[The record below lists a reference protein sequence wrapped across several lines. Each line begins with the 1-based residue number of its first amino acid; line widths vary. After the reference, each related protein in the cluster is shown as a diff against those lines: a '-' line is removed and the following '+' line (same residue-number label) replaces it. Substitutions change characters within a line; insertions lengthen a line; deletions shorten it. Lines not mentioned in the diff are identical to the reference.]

1 MKRVLICGDR
11 NWTDYEFFVRAMQKW
26 IGKHGYIETIIEGC
40 ARGADSMAGHRWAVN
55 ENNAGFPANIYVEH
69 YPALWDKHGKA
80 AGPIR
85 NQQMLDEG
93 RPDAVIAFHT
103 NLAASRGTADM
114 VRRAKR
120 AGIPVWVPHPQPQQ
134 ELFPAPVEHQDSGIA
149 TDF

>member
-1 MKRVLICGDR
+1 MQRVLICGDR
-11 NWTDYEFFVRAMQKW
+11 NWTDYPFFLAAMEKW
-26 IGKHGYIETIIEGC
+26 IAKHGIPSVLIEGC
-40 ARGADSMAGHRWAVN
+40 ARGADSMAGHRFAVEMN
-55 ENNAGFPANIYVEH
+55 QTGKAAIYVEH

-120 AGIPVWVPHPQPQQ
+120 AGIPVWVPYPQPQQ